1 MLAEAA
7 RKLFRREA
15 LTLAKV
21 YLTRDEQIILR
32 AILAERGG

>member
-7 RKLFRREA
+7 RKRFRREA
-15 LTLAKV
+15 LTLARA
-21 YLTRDEQIILR
+21 YLTPDEQIILR